1 MEVWR
6 RVVSY
11 IVSEISSRYD
21 SGVYDLKLGKG
32 WSEGKEFDGIYLFSL
47 PNNIRCTSGVGLGR

>member
-1 MEVWR
+1 MI
-6 RVVSY
+6 SY